1 MQNGRTAPSSAPIAN
16 LSVNTLAG
24 RKLMDN
30 QYYNFLAIA
39 ATTKLRIEPVI
50 PLALKPEKIKSPTG
64 PPITFK
70 TISENNPHLAFTI
83 LLTTNPVVRPIIM
96 IGISTVCGSSPL

>member
-39 ATTKLRIEPVI
+39 ATTKLWIEPVI
-50 PLALKPEKIKSPTG
+50 PLALKPEKIKPPTVRLLRLKQYQRTTLTLRLRSCLLQTQWSG
-64 PPITFK
+64 P
-70 TISENNPHLAFTI
+70 S
-83 LLTTNPVVRPIIM
+83 
-96 IGISTVCGSSPL
+96 